1 MFDSELH
8 DSLYSVS
15 TTDSELSD
23 TKDVSTFLDE
33 HILHD
38 WKDTKNITARYL
50 SLEVII
56 ISWVRSW
63 GIGTS

>member
-15 TTDSELSD
+15 TTDSESSE
-23 TKDVSTFLDE
+23 TIDVSTFLDE

-38 WKDTKNITARYL
+38 WKDTKNSIAIYL

>member
-8 DSLYSVS
+8 GSLYSPS
-15 TTDSELSD
+15 TTDTELSD
-23 TKDVSTFLDE
+23 TTAVSIFLDE

-38 WKDTKNITARYL
+38 WKDTKNSIARYL

>member
-1 MFDSELH
+1 MFDNVLH
-8 DSLYSVS
+8 GPLYSSS
-15 TTDSELSD
+15 TTDPESSD
-23 TKDVSTFLDE
+23 TTDVSIFLDE

-38 WKDTKNITARYL
+38 WKETKTSIARYL